1 MIKRIINYIK
11 WAKKYRGTG
20 ILTKN
25 IGDDVSFG
33 SNVNIAK
40 DSQIWGG
47 YVGDYSYIMGH
58 TCIAHAN
65 IGKFCSIGE
74 HCSIGGWMHF
84 YHRICD
90 SPRLYREILNQTY
103 DDSNNQVVLE
113 NDVWVGD
120 NAVIIKG
127 TLGTGSIIGA
137 GAVVTQDIPP
147 YAIAVGNPCHII
159 GYRFDEATINDLL
172 KSKWW
177 DWDTDKIKRNVE
189 FFTNG
194 GKIIV

>member
-1 MIKRIINYIK
+1 M
-11 WAKKYRGTG
+11 A
-20 ILTKN
+20 
-25 IGDDVSFG
+25 
-33 SNVNIAK
+33 
-40 DSQIWGG
+40 
-47 YVGDYSYIMGH
+47 
-58 TCIAHAN
+58 
-65 IGKFCSIGE
+65 
-74 HCSIGGWMHF
+74 
-84 YHRICD
+84 
-90 SPRLYREILNQTY
+90 
-103 DDSNNQVVLE
+103 E

-137 GAVVTQDIPP
+137 GAVVTHDIPP